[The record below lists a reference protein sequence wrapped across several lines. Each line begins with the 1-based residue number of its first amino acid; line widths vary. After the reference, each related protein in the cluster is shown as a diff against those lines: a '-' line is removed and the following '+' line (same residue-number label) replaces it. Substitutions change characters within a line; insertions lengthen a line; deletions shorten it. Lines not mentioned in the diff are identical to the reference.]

1 MSGRRPADAY
11 ASGQPDPKRAKV
23 DSPSS
28 SSNLPKPAAPGAPLD
43 MAAIRAQI
51 AARKAQIEAAAAV
64 RSSPIPGAGAG
75 TGSGTSSPAPVSA
88 PGPAALP
95 PKPAMDATIADKLAA
110 AKARIEALNAR
121 AANPY
126 LSGSGSMPKPSVQSQ
141 TPSSSNTATGS
152 SSNQPGVSSIA
163 LHPLLMSQQQ
173 QQQQQQEVEK
183 NEKKAMR
190 DRYKTM
196 APKFTSVRANAAVTD
211 SSSRGSPAA
220 SAPVLNPYATSTSTA
235 PQGGSGS
242 GTPIPE
248 EEKAVIR
255 RSKKLQFSRAGK
267 YVAQGDALRNEQKME
282 ALRQRI
288 AEASR
293 KAGLDSEFDT
303 LERSLKRQP
312 PPEVE
317 WWDKAIL
324 PEGKG
329 YEELESSLEFITSH
343 TDSLITHLIQHPI
356 PILGVDEKKA
366 ALLNEERGLMLTKKE
381 QKKMRRQRRQAE
393 LEDKRDRQ
401 KMGLLP
407 LDQPKVRLANLM
419 KVLTSDAVQDPTKVE
434 AKVRKE
440 VAQRAFNHEKDN
452 QDRKLTQEQRKEKE
466 YNQLVAREKKGIY
479 GAVFKIKYLTNGR
492 HRFKIRETAKSDLL
506 SGVCIFHPKFALVL
520 VEGVDKSIKH
530 YKKLLLNRID
540 WTEEARP
547 LGNNNDNDNNNDDD
561 DDDENND
568 DGNTKTNGGEQE
580 QDGPESLED
589 NKCEL
594 IWEGEVPERTFRLF
608 RARHAESDLK
618 AKEWLTPKWEGMWD
632 LAKRWVWQGEE

>member
-1 MSGRRPADAY
+1 MSGRRPADG
-11 ASGQPDPKRAKV
+11 ASPGQPEPKRARV
-23 DSPSS
+23 DA
-28 SSNLPKPAAPGAPLD
+28 PAPGAGAPLD

-51 AARKAQIEAAAAV
+51 AARKAQLEAASGRSTPSLPSAPTPTSASAA
-64 RSSPIPGAGAG
+64 
-75 TGSGTSSPAPVSA
+75 TSA

-95 PKPAMDATIADKLAA
+95 PKPSMDASIADRLAA
-110 AKARIEALNAR
+110 AKARIEALSAR
-121 AANPY
+121 NANPY
-126 LSGSGSMPKPSVQSQ
+126 LSGSGTMPKSDGGNKQSSRSGSGS
-141 TPSSSNTATGS
+141 TSSA
-152 SSNQPGVSSIA
+152 QPGVSSIA
-163 LHPLLMSQQQ
+163 LHPLLMNQEQQAQ
-173 QQQQQQEVEK
+173 QAEK
-183 NEKKAMR
+183 NEKKVLR

-196 APKFTSVRANAAVTD
+196 APKFTSVKANAAIV
-211 SSSRGSPAA
+211 SSTTPSRNSPAA
-220 SAPVLNPYATSTSTA
+220 PILNPYASSSTA
-235 PQGGSGS
+235 IANSASPV
-242 GTPIPE
+242 PE
-248 EEKAVIR
+248 EERAPIR

-267 YVAQGDALRNEQKME
+267 YVAQGDLLRNEQKMD

-293 KAGLDSEFDT
+293 RAGLDSEFDT

-329 YEELESSLEFITSH
+329 YEDLEEAVEFMTTH
-343 TDSLITHLIQHPI
+343 QDSLITHLVQHPI
-356 PILGVDEKKA
+356 PIPAPGDKKQP
-366 ALLNEERGLMLTKKE
+366 ERGLMLTKKE

-407 LDQPKVRLANLM
+407 PDPPKVRLANLM

-440 VAQRAFNHEKDN
+440 VAQRAYNHEKDN
-452 QDRKLTQEQRKEKE
+452 KDRKLTAEQRKEKE
-466 YNQLVAREKKGIY
+466 YHQLLARERKGIH
-479 GAVFKIKYLTNGR
+479 GAVFKIKYLSNGR

-506 SGVCIFHPKFALVL
+506 SGVCVFHPKFALVL

-547 LGNNNDNDNNNDDD
+547 LGDNEKANED
-561 DDDENND
+561 DDDEGSDND
-568 DGNTKTNGGEQE
+568 HDKPKKENGNGNGNE
-580 QDGPESLED
+580 DGPENLED

-594 IWEGEVPERTFRLF
+594 IWEGEVPERTFKQF
-608 RARHAESDLK
+608 RARHAETDNK

-632 LAKRWVWQGEE
+632 LAKRWVWQGDE

>member
-1 MSGRRPADAY
+1 MSGRRPADNAV
-11 ASGQPDPKRAKV
+11 SGQPDPKRARV
-23 DSPSS
+23 GGPVA
-28 SSNLPKPAAPGAPLD
+28 PAAGAPLD

-51 AARKAQIEAAAAV
+51 AARKAQLEAAAG
-64 RSSPIPGAGAG
+64 RSTPGPTPAPGPAS
-75 TGSGTSSPAPVSA
+75 GSASPAPAPAPA

-95 PKPAMDATIADKLAA
+95 PRPSMDSSIADKLAA

-126 LSGSGSMPKPSVQSQ
+126 LSGSGFMPSQSAQ
-141 TPSSSNTATGS
+141 FSSSTGVG
-152 SSNQPGVSSIA
+152 QAGVSNIA
-163 LHPLLMSQQQ
+163 LHPLLMGQNSA
-173 QQQQQQEVEK
+173 QQQQQEAEK

-196 APKFTSVRANAAVTD
+196 APKFTSVKANTANLEASGSARA
-211 SSSRGSPAA
+211 SPA
-220 SAPVLNPYATSTSTA
+220 APVLNPYATTPA
-235 PQGGSGS
+235 ASGS
-242 GTPIPE
+242 GTPIPDE
-248 EEKAVIR
+248 ERAPVR

-267 YVAQGDALRNEQKME
+267 YVAQGDQLRNEQKME

-288 AEASR
+288 QEASR

-329 YEELESSLEFITSH
+329 YEDLEEAVTFMTTH
-343 TDSLITHLIQHPI
+343 QDSLITHLIQHPI
-356 PILGVDEKKA
+356 PIPAPGDKKQP
-366 ALLNEERGLMLTKKE
+366 ERGLMLTKKE

-393 LEDKRDRQ
+393 LEDKRDRI

-407 LDQPKVRLANLM
+407 PDAPKVRLANLM

-440 VAQRAFNHEKDN
+440 VAQRAHNHEKDN
-452 QDRKLTQEQRKEKE
+452 AERKLTPEQRKEKE
-466 YNQLVAREKKGIY
+466 YNQLVARERKGIH

-506 SGVCIFHPKFALVL
+506 SGVCIFHPKFAVVL

-530 YKKLLLNRID
+530 YKKLLLSRID

-547 LGNNNDNDNNNDDD
+547 LNDND
-561 DDDENND
+561 DED
-568 DGNTKTNGGEQE
+568 KDEEDGEAGSRANAGAHGE
-580 QDGPESLED
+580 GPESLED

-608 RARHAESDLK
+608 RARHAETDSK

>member
-1 MSGRRPADAY
+1 MSGRRPADNA
-11 ASGQPDPKRAKV
+11 ASGQPDPKKAKV
-23 DSPSS
+23 DI
-28 SSNLPKPAAPGAPLD
+28 PAVSKPGAPLD
-43 MAAIRAQI
+43 MATIRAQI
-51 AARKAQIEAAAAV
+51 AARKAQLEAAAG
-64 RSSPIPGAGAG
+64 RSTPISAS
-75 TGSGTSSPAPVSA
+75 GSAIPASTSA

-95 PKPAMDATIADKLAA
+95 PRPSMDSSIADKLAA

-126 LSGSGSMPKPSVQSQ
+126 LSGSGSMPSTSTQN
-141 TPSSSNTATGS
+141 SSNG
-152 SSNQPGVSSIA
+152 QPGVSSIA
-163 LHPLLMSQQQ
+163 LHPLLMGQNSG
-173 QQQQQQEVEK
+173 QQQQQQEIEK

-196 APKFTSVRANAAVTD
+196 APKFTSVKANAATLET
-211 SSSRGSPAA
+211 SGSARASPAA
-220 SAPVLNPYATSTSTA
+220 PILNPYASTPTA
-235 PQGGSGS
+235 SGS
-242 GTPIPE
+242 GTPIPD
-248 EEKAVIR
+248 EEKAPIR

-267 YVAQGDALRNEQKME
+267 YVAQGEQLRNEQKME
-282 ALRQRI
+282 ALRKRI
-288 AEASR
+288 VEASR

-329 YEELESSLEFITSH
+329 YEDLEEAVEFMTTH
-343 TDSLITHLIQHPI
+343 QDSLITHLIQHPI
-356 PILGVDEKKA
+356 PIPAPGDKKQP
-366 ALLNEERGLMLTKKE
+366 ERGLMLTKKE

-393 LEDKRDRQ
+393 LEDKRDRI

-407 LDQPKVRLANLM
+407 PDAPKVRLANLM

-440 VAQRAFNHEKDN
+440 VAQRAHNHEKDN
-452 QDRKLTQEQRKEKE
+452 AERKLTSEQRKEKE
-466 YNQLVAREKKGIY
+466 YHQLVARERKGIH

-547 LGNNNDNDNNNDDD
+547 LNDNEAEEKDEEDNESRPNGN
-561 DDDENND
+561 
-568 DGNTKTNGGEQE
+568 GNTEGE
-580 QDGPESLED
+580 GPESLED

-608 RARHAESDLK
+608 RARHAETDSK

>member
-1 MSGRRPADAY
+1 MSGRRAADGTAY
-11 ASGQPDPKRAKV
+11 GQPDPKRAKV
-23 DSPSS
+23 
-28 SSNLPKPAAPGAPLD
+28 NTPAPAPPPGAPLD

-51 AARKAQIEAAAAV
+51 AARKAQLEAAAAAS
-64 RSSPIPGAGAG
+64 RSTPPVVGPAS
-75 TGSGTSSPAPVSA
+75 GSASPAPA

-95 PKPAMDATIADKLAA
+95 PRPAMDASIADRLAA

-126 LSGSGSMPKPSVQSQ
+126 LSGSGAIPKPSSESQ
-141 TPSSSNTATGS
+141 PSASSSSTSG
-152 SSNQPGVSSIA
+152 QPGVSSIA
-163 LHPLLMSQQQ
+163 LHPLLMGQSQA
-173 QQQQQQEVEK
+173 QQQEVEK

-196 APKFTSVRANAAVTD
+196 APKFTSVKANAAVAST
-211 SSSRGSPAA
+211 STSNRASPA
-220 SAPVLNPYATSTSTA
+220 APVLNPYATTPT
-235 PQGGSGS
+235 PSGS
-242 GTPIPE
+242 GTPVPDE
-248 EEKAVIR
+248 ERAPIR

-312 PPEVE
+312 PPDVE

-329 YEELESSLEFITSH
+329 YEDLEDAVQFMTTH
-343 TDSLITHLIQHPI
+343 QDSLITHLIQHPI
-356 PILGVDEKKA
+356 PIPAPSDKKQP
-366 ALLNEERGLMLTKKE
+366 ERGLMLTKKE

-407 LDQPKVRLANLM
+407 PDPPKVRLANLM

-440 VAQRAFNHEKDN
+440 VAQRANKHERDN
-452 QDRKLTQEQRKEKE
+452 QERKLTAEQRKEKE
-466 YNQLVAREKKGIY
+466 YNALVARERKGIH
-479 GAVFKIKYLTNGR
+479 GAVFKVKYLTNGR

-547 LGNNNDNDNNNDDD
+547 LNDNEYENEEDEDDD
-561 DDDENND
+561 RP
-568 DGNTKTNGGEQE
+568 KTNGGNGDGE
-580 QDGPESLED
+580 GPESLED

-608 RARHAESDLK
+608 RARHAETDTK

-632 LAKRWVWQGEE
+632 LAKRWVWEGEE